1 MRSYLPGRDGR
12 RMLVALGLTLVP
24 GLALGYLG
32 FLAVAEREGSLRTNY
47 TATIVLVRD
56 RLAGELARQES
67 AVRSDLSDLE
77 HVLDNPAVAQ
87 SRLQAIAAA
96 RPWLREPFL
105 LEGERVLAAGLA
117 SGWPRPLVDPLTGAS
132 GLRSMMQTA
141 EHAEF
146 VRRDLEL
153 ALGHYRAALALAP
166 SAVARGLVTLRIGRA
181 LFKLQRFE
189 ESIATY
195 SSIPTLVPDAV
206 DPNGIPYQVA
216 ALLQIADALASL
228 NRAAERARCHQ
239 QLLHYIVNHP
249 WDIEHGYGYYLGLAL
264 SVPSMDEDLAREARA
279 RQRAV
284 ATIEWITREIRPRIQ
299 NALSIG
305 ASSGN
310 VVDRLALKRDNGDVL
325 LGYLIESSSR
335 NNSSRVILGYELQ
348 PRSIAGHLLTDVLKA
363 VDLGEALRVELIPH
377 GLDQTLPGPDDP
389 AYIAAASREPPVPA
403 LAQAD
408 LRPWLSG
415 WAVGLFDRDGR
426 SIDQLVARE
435 RTIYGSLILGM
446 LGTLLAGVALT
457 MRAASREAEL
467 SRMKS
472 EFVSNVSHELKTPLA
487 LIRMFGETL
496 ESGLVTDDRERTE
509 FYGII
514 RRESERLTHLIN
526 NVLDVARIDAGTK
539 QYTLSSCDVVQL
551 VRDALDAYRPFF
563 NRLRFQVEVA
573 LPDSSV
579 DVTADREAIVQA
591 LVNLFDNAIKYSAEV
606 KHVAVSVV
614 VADGIVRVS
623 VADRGVGIQSDAI
636 PRVFEKHYR
645 VGANASTPGSGL
657 GLAIV
662 KHAIEAHGG
671 RVEVSSAPGRG
682 STFTITIPLNL
693 VNGSSGHRVIDDAS
707 NDQSPQ

>member
-1 MRSYLPGRDGR
+1 
-12 RMLVALGLTLVP
+12 MLVALGLTLVP

-47 TATIVLVRD
+47 TATITLVRD

-67 AVRSDLSDLE
+67 AIRSDLSDLQ
-77 HVLDNPAVAQ
+77 HVLDNPEVAQ

-105 LEGERVLAAGLA
+105 LKGERVLAAGLA
-117 SGWPRPLVDPLTGAS
+117 SGWSRPLVDPFTGAS
-132 GLRSMMQTA
+132 GLRLMMQTA

-166 SAVARGLVTLRIGRA
+166 SVVTRGLVTLRIGRT
-181 LFKLQRFE
+181 LFKLRRFE

-195 SSIPTLVPDAV
+195 SSIPTLAPDAA

-228 NRAAERARCHQ
+228 NRTAERARCHQ

-264 SVPSMDEDLAREARA
+264 SVPSIDVDLAREARA

-284 ATIEWITREIRPRIQ
+284 ATVEWITREIRPRIQ
-299 NALSIG
+299 TAVSIG
-305 ASSGN
+305 ASSDKAP
-310 VVDRLALKRDNGDVL
+310 DRLALKRDNGDVL
-325 LGYLIESSSR
+325 LGYLVESSSGD
-335 NNSSRVILGYELQ
+335 NSSRAILGYELQ
-348 PRSIAGHLLTDVLKA
+348 PRSMAGHLLTDVLKA

-377 GLDQTLPGPDDP
+377 GFNQTLAEPHDP
-389 AYIAAASREPPVPA
+389 VYIAAFSPAPSGPA

-408 LRPWLSG
+408 LQAWLPG
-415 WAVGLFDRDGR
+415 WAVGVFDRDGR
-426 SIDQLVARE
+426 SIEQLVARE

-467 SRMKS
+467 SRLKS

-496 ESGLVTDDRERTE
+496 ESGLVTDDRKRAE
-509 FYGII
+509 FCGII

-563 NRLRFQVEVA
+563 DRLGFQVEVA
-573 LPDSSV
+573 LPECSIELAV
-579 DVTADREAIVQA
+579 DREAIVQA
-591 LVNLFDNAIKYSAEV
+591 LVNLFDNATKYSTDV
-606 KHVAVSVV
+606 KLVAVSVAI
-614 VADGIVRVS
+614 ADGSVRVS
-623 VADRGVGIQSDAI
+623 VADRGVGIPSDAI
-636 PRVFEKHYR
+636 PRVFEKHFR
-645 VGANASTPGSGL
+645 VGESVSTPGSGL
-657 GLAIV
+657 GLSIV
-662 KHAIEAHGG
+662 KHAIDAHGG

-682 STFTITIPLNL
+682 STFTILLPIAL
-693 VNGSSGHRVIDDAS
+693 DAS
-707 NDQSPQ
+707 TSARLQL